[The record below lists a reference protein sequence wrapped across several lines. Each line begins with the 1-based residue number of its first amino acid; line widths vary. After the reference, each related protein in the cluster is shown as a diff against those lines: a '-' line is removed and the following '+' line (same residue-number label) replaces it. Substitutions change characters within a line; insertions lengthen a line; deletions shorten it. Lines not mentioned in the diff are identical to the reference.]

1 MLGIANTF
9 QFTVWIMKKSDVVL
23 VVALLAL
30 QAGVQAETK
39 PQENSGIEVLEDGNV
54 RDPAPTS
61 EQIARLVAQTKKH
74 MIKLPAGTFD
84 MGDWEPEVNPEGLP
98 FDGYPQSKPLHK
110 VKLKGF
116 SMSKYPVTYGE
127 FDVFS
132 AALRL
137 PRVNQR
143 KSMQKYRTPAHPALV
158 SWHGAKEYCQWIGK
172 QAGLTMDLPTEAQ
185 WEYAARSGG
194 KRNLFP
200 TDNGKEEQG
209 GNFPSYDQE
218 KEDGGHIQV
227 GKFPPNPAGFHDFG
241 INGEWVNDWYAVDYY
256 ANSPLSNPKGP
267 ASGEARVVRGNL
279 GQLVMNMEREGMDPA
294 DETGTWPLFLKEPLA
309 ARKNI
314 PYTKFSGKEYIGFR
328 CVGN

>member
-1 MLGIANTF
+1 MA
-9 QFTVWIMKKSDVVL
+9 WMMKKTDVVL

-61 EQIARLVAQTKKH
+61 EQIASLVARTKKN

-84 MGDWEPEVNPEGLP
+84 MGDWGPEVNPEGLP

-110 VKLKGF
+110 VKLNRF
-116 SMSKYPVTYGE
+116 SLSKYPVTYGE

-132 AALRL
+132 AALRIS
-137 PRVNQR
+137 PVNQNR
-143 KSMQKYRTPAHPALV
+143 SYLRTRTANHAAGV
-158 SWHGAKEYCQWIGK
+158 TWHGAKEYCQWIGT
-172 QAGLTMDLPTEAQ
+172 QAGLAIDLPTEAQ

-209 GNFPSYDQE
+209 RNFPSYGQE
-218 KEDGGHIQV
+218 KEGGGRLPV
-227 GKFPPNPAGFHDFG
+227 GQFPPNPAGFYDFG
-241 INGEWVNDWYAVDYY
+241 VSGEWVNDWYAADYY
-256 ANSPLSNPKGP
+256 TNSPFSNPKGP
-267 ASGEARVVRGNL
+267 ASGEQRVVRGNL
-279 GQLVMNMEREGMDPA
+279 GQLVMNMERSGMEPVERSD
-294 DETGTWPLFLKEPLA
+294 TWTLFSDQPRGAEKEV
-309 ARKNI
+309 
-314 PYTKFSGKEYIGFR
+314 PYTKFSGKRSMAFR
-328 CVGN
+328 CVVN